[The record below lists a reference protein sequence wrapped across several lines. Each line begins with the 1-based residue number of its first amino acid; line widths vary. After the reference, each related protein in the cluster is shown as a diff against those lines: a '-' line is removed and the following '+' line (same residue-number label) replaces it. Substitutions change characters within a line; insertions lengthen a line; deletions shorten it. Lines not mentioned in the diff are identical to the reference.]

1 MRPMG
6 VVVLD
11 VLVNHGVE
19 MMSAE
24 DQHPVQTFTPDGS
37 DEMFSEGV
45 CTGCPDR
52 GADDPDAL
60 GAEDL
65 LEAGRELGVPVADQ
79 ELDQLRTLG
88 DLIGEIPGLLD
99 DPGTSR
105 MSGDSGHVDLSG

>member
-65 LEAGRELGVPVADQ
+65 LEAGRELGVPVAD
-79 ELDQLRTLG
+79 EEARPRSLPWLLG
-88 DLIGEIPGLLD
+88 AAGSSMPGW
-99 DPGTSR
+99 GVR
-105 MSGDSGHVDLSG
+105 